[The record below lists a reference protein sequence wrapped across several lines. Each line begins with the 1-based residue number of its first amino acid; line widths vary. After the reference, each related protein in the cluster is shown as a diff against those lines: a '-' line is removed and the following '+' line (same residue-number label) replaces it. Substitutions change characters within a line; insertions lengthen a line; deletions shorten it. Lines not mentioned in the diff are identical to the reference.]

1 MNVPNT
7 AKVPPVITQPQAE
20 SRNAPDGYSILAK
33 GSWREAGDLIYT
45 VAGWIVCNLTTG
57 QHPEDTLVSRRR
69 NKPPGSMGDHAPLKM
84 STPPHWTTHAT
95 PLCYIV
101 SEPFAEKDE
110 HQLQTF
116 QLRDLRKA
124 VEIVRN
130 REASCTF
137 LQVLYLDHKTD
148 SYKTEKLMW
157 DEFEPDPTHLDPK
170 NHKRVL
176 RDPFG
181 LFCF

>member
-1 MNVPNT
+1 MNVQNT
-7 AKVPPVITQPQAE
+7 AKVPPVVTQPQGE
-20 SRNAPDGYSILAK
+20 SRNAPDGYMILAK

-45 VAGWIVCNLTTG
+45 VAGWLVCNMTVGT
-57 QHPEDTLVSRRR
+57 HPEQTLVARR
-69 NKPPGSMGDHAPLKM
+69 KLTPPGSLADHAPLKM
-84 STPPHWTTHAT
+84 STPPHWLTHST
-95 PLCYIV
+95 PLHYIV

-110 HQLQTF
+110 DQLRSF

-130 REASCTF
+130 REASCTG
-137 LQVLYLDHKTD
+137 LHVVYLDHQD
-148 SYKTEKLMW
+148 NSYRTEKLIW
-157 DEFEPDPTHLDPK
+157 DEFEADPTHNDPK